1 MTYPS
6 RFTEFFGPNL
16 WKVMHAV
23 SFTYPKTPTD
33 EQAQQYKDFFHSLG
47 DVIPCPGC
55 RVHYKKYLEEHPI
68 KLNNSDALSRWVY
81 DLHDTVNRR
90 NKKSSPSYDEIK
102 DDYAVYDE
110 KKDNY
115 FNSLSGD
122 NQRLALA
129 DPFFGRVG
137 NVGNV
142 GGVGGG
148 QYETKVLFVL
158 VAALLGAYGLYTL
171 KKMRGSGSSEDS
183 TSVAKN

>member
-33 EQAQQYKDFFHSLG
+33 EEAQQYKDFFHSLG

-68 KLNNSDALSRWVY
+68 RLKDSDALSRWVY
-81 DLHDTVNRR
+81 DLHDTVNKR

-102 DDYAVYDE
+102 EDYAVFDE
-110 KKDNY
+110 KRNNY
-115 FNSLSGD
+115 INSLSAD
-122 NQRLALA
+122 DQRLVMA

-137 NVGNV
+137 NI
-142 GGVGGG
+142 GGG
-148 QYETKVLFVL
+148 QYQTKVLFVL

-171 KKMRGSGSSEDS
+171 KKMRDSES
-183 TSVAKN
+183 KKHSASVAKN